1 MRHYLKKILKL
12 KKFFL
17 IFLFFNNQIFSTDLD
32 QFLNWNS
39 VFQINHFG
47 DANWCFGEDYE
58 NLMKLSS
65 KNFSPEEREDLD
77 LLISISKF
85 VCAEKIENAIKLY
98 PKLKTLISD
107 DLSSEN
113 KLILFSLFAKS
124 ATWAYLE
131 SENYKSAN
139 DLYGE
144 ITQKILDLFN
154 EGRYV
159 HGTSVRLI
167 KDLNRVFEIYGLD
180 EDFYQSQE
188 LLEIFILGKMNFEL
202 QDKKVLAETLLDIRF
217 QRLSVLRSGDAK
229 STERILTELNS
240 IFTNYLYGHGKKEFE
255 YTEFHNFAIEF
266 ATKENLLEKYNQL
279 LKEGGLKELKVKISL
294 KPQDLEILLN
304 TFTYLFNLNLDV
316 EQKYLKRLSNQY
328 ALRPEIENVFEAFN
342 LFGVWL
348 GEDVC
353 DDLEK
358 VISQISFENLNVKDF
373 MNYESSITKCKNQK
387 NKFSFESYLDNLNSK
402 KSEIKREI
410 KLMTELNTKERF
422 EKSKSFSFGENYENL
437 TDLFLYLQQQYFE
450 AFSEGPN
457 FEIYQMM
464 IKNNMKI
471 LDFFPNKTLVREI
484 ETLATLNRFLKL
496 TDFSYTRFF
505 SDTHNKRLTKI
516 KDDYKKLLNE
526 KFNLDVSKLI
536 ETIESNENGY
546 GFNIKDFGKTL
557 SEYLKLQLQSIISD
571 SHDLGIAGF
580 YNLHLNKLYKFTQ
593 ERIEVFKEENEPL
606 LLATLNQSY
615 KENNVK
621 PKFGLEEPLIFNRKI
636 SDFRNLQ
643 VWGLYFIWLAEYFA
657 EKNNES
663 RPFPAFWLN
672 NELENLFLSYAWS
685 YSPTKL
691 TYAFF
696 INHLK
701 EKYKELDTEDV
712 ILKYANS
719 LRNLK
724 RFKEAQI
731 NLKVPDINAK
741 LLENSLV
748 DKALKRSN
756 EIYKQEFFDPE
767 KFLLPVLKIEDY
779 QSLLKEDEAISV
791 LMTAPSGEGPIMQL
805 FIDKSLAQVIPTGWS
820 AKDYEFEINS
830 ILADINLRQKKGLKD
845 TTKSVLEHMYFQFLS
860 PIKEFKKIYLIT
872 DKTFS
877 KIPFSL
883 FIDENG
889 NFAAERHSFVML
901 DSIISFNFLQKNAN
915 KLSPSM
921 KFVGIG
927 DPNLKGNSNE
937 NKFKNLFLSRG
948 LADLNQI
955 NDLSS
960 LPNTKKELEEIAN
973 IFSSS
978 ELFLADLASEANLN
992 LPKNK
997 KLLSEGKII
1006 SFATHTFSD
1015 KTNFSREQGLV
1026 LTPPKIAS
1034 KDNDGLLT
1042 SYEISNLSFQ
1052 DSIVILSA
1060 CDTDKPI
1067 FQNAGIFS
1075 GLPRAFIEA
1084 GASTVLL
1091 TQWNIESNSAR
1102 IFMTETLKNG
1112 IKNKLE
1118 LSESI
1123 SETMK
1128 KFINGSFGEE
1138 YKHPYY
1144 WSPYLVLGNS

>member
-1 MRHYLKKILKL
+1 MLKL
-12 KKFFL
+12 RKFFL
-17 IFLFFNNQIFSTDLD
+17 VFLFFNNQIFSTDLY

-47 DANWCFGEDYE
+47 DANMCFGEDYE
-58 NLMKLSS
+58 NIMKISS
-65 KNFSPEEREDLD
+65 KNLSSEEKENLYY
-77 LLISISKF
+77 LKSISKF
-85 VCAEKIENAIKLY
+85 VCAEETEDAFKLY

-107 DLSSEN
+107 DLISEN

-131 SENYKSAN
+131 NKNYKLAN

-144 ITQKILDLFN
+144 ITGKILDLFN
-154 EGRYV
+154 EERYV
-159 HGTSVRLI
+159 HGTAVRLT
-167 KDLNRVFEIYGLD
+167 KDLNRLFKVYGLD

-188 LLEIFILGKMNFEL
+188 LLEIFILGSMNFNL
-202 QDKKVLAETLLDIRF
+202 QDKKVLAETLLEIRL
-217 QRLSVLRSGDAK
+217 QRISVLQSDDTK
-229 STERILTELNS
+229 SIERILTELNS
-240 IFTNYLYGHGKKEFE
+240 IYTNYLYGHGKKEFE
-255 YTEFHNFAIEF
+255 YTEFHNFAIEN

-279 LKEGGLKELKVKISL
+279 LKKGELKELKVKISL
-294 KPQDLEILLN
+294 QPQHLEILLN
-304 TFTYLFNLNLDV
+304 TFVNLFNLNLDV
-316 EQKYLKRLSNQY
+316 DQKYLRRLSNQY
-328 ALRPEIENVFEAFN
+328 ALQPEMERVLEAFS
-342 LFGVWL
+342 LLSFWL

-353 DDLEK
+353 DDSKK
-358 VISQISFENLNVKDF
+358 VISQISLENLNVRDF
-373 MNYESSITKCKNQK
+373 ISYENLITKCKGLK
-387 NKFSFESYLDNLNSK
+387 NKFSFEDYLENLNSRK
-402 KSEIKREI
+402 DEIKRDI
-410 KLMTELNTKERF
+410 KVMTELSTEERY
-422 EKSKSFSFGENYENL
+422 EKFKSFSFGKNFENL
-437 TDLFLYLQQQYFE
+437 EDLFFYIQNKYVATLT
-450 AFSEGPN
+450 EGID

-464 IKNNMKI
+464 IKNQMKI
-471 LDFFPNKTLVREI
+471 LDFFPNNTIIKEHSS
-484 ETLATLNRFLKL
+484 LATLNRFLTL
-496 TDFSYTRFF
+496 IDLDFTRTFL
-505 SDTHNKRLTKI
+505 DTHKKRLSKI
-516 KDDYKKLLNE
+516 KKDYKKLLKE
-526 KFNLDVSKLI
+526 KFDLNINKLI
-536 ETIESNENGY
+536 EKIDSNENGF
-546 GFNIKDFGKTL
+546 GTNIKRFGIEISDYL
-557 SEYLKLQLQSIISD
+557 ELQLKLIIFDSSD
-571 SHDLGIAGF
+571 VGIDGHFNLDLKKLSKSTLDEIEGF
-580 YNLHLNKLYKFTQ
+580 KK
-593 ERIEVFKEENEPL
+593 ENEPL
-606 LLATLNQSY
+606 LLAALNQSY

-621 PKFGLEEPLIFNRKI
+621 PKLGIEEPIIFNRKI

-643 VWGLYFIWLAEYFA
+643 VWGLYFLWLTEYFA
-657 EKNNES
+657 EKTIES
-663 RPFPAFWLN
+663 KGFPSSWLN
-672 NELENLFLSYAWS
+672 NDLENLFLSYSWS
-685 YSPTKL
+685 HSPTKL

-701 EKYKELDTEDV
+701 EIYKELDEEDV
-712 ILKYANS
+712 ISKYAKS
-719 LRNLK
+719 LKNLN
-724 RFKEAQI
+724 RFKESQI
-731 NLKVPDINAK
+731 NLKEPDKNAK
-741 LLENSLV
+741 LLGNKLV
-748 DKALKRSN
+748 DNALDKLS
-756 EIYKQEFFDPE
+756 EIYNQEFFEPE
-767 KFLLPVLKIEDY
+767 KFLLPNLKIEDY
-779 QSLLKEDEAISV
+779 QRLLKEDEAILV
-791 LMTAPSGEGPIMQL
+791 LMSAPSGQGPVMQL
-805 FIDKSLAQVIPTGWS
+805 FIDKNLARVLPTGWN
-820 AKDYEFEINS
+820 AEDYQIEINS
-830 ILADINLRQKKGLKD
+830 ILADIDLRQNKGLSD
-845 TTKSVLEHMYFQFLS
+845 TSKLVLEHMYFQFLS

-901 DSIISFNFLQKNAN
+901 DSIISFNFLQDNVN
-915 KLSPSM
+915 NLSPSM

-937 NKFKNLFLSRG
+937 NNFKNLFLSRG

-955 NDLSS
+955 NELSS
-960 LPNTKKELEEIAN
+960 LPNTKKELEEIAK

-978 ELFLADLASEANLN
+978 ELFLSDFASEANLN

-1042 SYEISNLSFQ
+1042 SSEISNLSFQ
-1052 DSIVILSA
+1052 DSIIILSA

-1084 GASTVLL
+1084 GATSVLL
-1091 TQWNIESNSAR
+1091 TQWNVESNSTR

-1112 IKNKLE
+1112 IKNKLG

-1144 WSPYLVLGNS
+1144 WSPFLVLGN